1 MLKKDKRVLITG
13 VTGFV
18 GSCLARYLIK
28 NNFSNVNTIIREN
41 SNRWRIRDIEDK
53 LKIYKCDLLE
63 NSKLSKII
71 SEIKPEVIF
80 HLATYGSF
88 IKIQNDTGQI
98 YKTNLFGLI
107 NLLNACAKVDFELFV
122 NTGSSSE
129 YGKKNKSMK
138 ETDLLEPYNDY
149 GISKAS
155 ATLYCQNFSL
165 KNKLQ
170 IVTLRLFS
178 PYGYYDDKQ
187 RLIPYLILSCL
198 NHNNPIILK
207 PTAVRDYVFIEDVVN
222 SYIKTMDLKNIYGQ
236 IFNIGSG
243 KQYVIKEVF
252 ENISSLFKTEVKP
265 EFYCNNDLDDES
277 PVWIS
282 DNQKANEVL
291 GWYPDNNL
299 NQGLE
304 KSIDWFKQNSNLY
317 R

>member
-1 MLKKDKRVLITG
+1 MLKKDKTILITG

-18 GSCLARYLIK
+18 GSCLARHLIK

-63 NSKLSKII
+63 NLKLLKII

-80 HLATYGSF
+80 HLATHGSF
-88 IKIQNDTGQI
+88 TKTQNDAKQI

-107 NLLNACAKVDFELFV
+107 NLLSACAKVDFELFV

-129 YGKKNKSMK
+129 YGKKSRPME

-198 NHNNPIILK
+198 NYDVPIILK
-207 PTAVRDYVFIEDVVN
+207 PTAVRDYIFIEDVID

-236 IFNIGSG
+236 IFNVGSG
-243 KQYVIKEVF
+243 KQYIIKEVV
-252 ENISSLFKTEVKP
+252 EKIINLFKIDVEP
-265 EFYCNNDLDDES
+265 ELYCNNDLDDES

-282 DNQKANEVL
+282 NNQKTNEAL
-291 GWYPDNNL
+291 GWYPINSLD
-299 NQGLE
+299 QGLE
-304 KSIDWFKQNSNLY
+304 KSIDWFKQNLNLY
-317 R
+317 K